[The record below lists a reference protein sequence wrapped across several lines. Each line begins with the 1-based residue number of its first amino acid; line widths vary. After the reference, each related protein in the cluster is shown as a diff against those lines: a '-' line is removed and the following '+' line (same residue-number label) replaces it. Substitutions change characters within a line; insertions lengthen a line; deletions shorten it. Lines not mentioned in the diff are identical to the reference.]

1 MKTLAERI
9 RLELELKTQTMGH
22 CAIYEDELQRSWP
35 IDEKD
40 RERKIERFANL
51 YGFHLSFYRHGL
63 CAIFIKESRE
73 VWKKSRG
80 AKPKVVQPGRGT
92 IRLSKTRAA
101 RS

>member
-1 MKTLAERI
+1 MKTLAEHI
-9 RLELELKTQTMGH
+9 RLELERKAMGH
-22 CAIYEDELQRSWP
+22 CAIYEDELQCTWP

-51 YGFHLSFYRHGL
+51 YGFHLSFYRQGL

-80 AKPKVVQPGRGT
+80 GSLKVCSRDRGS
-92 IRLSKTRAA
+92 IQRVKTRTA
-101 RS
+101 RT